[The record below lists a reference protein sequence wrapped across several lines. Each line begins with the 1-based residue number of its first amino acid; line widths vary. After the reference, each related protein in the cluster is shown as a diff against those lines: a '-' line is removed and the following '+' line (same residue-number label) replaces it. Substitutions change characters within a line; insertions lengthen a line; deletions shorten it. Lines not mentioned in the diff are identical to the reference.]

1 MEVNYFTILYWFCH
15 TSTWIRHRYTCVLHP
30 EPPSLLPPRT
40 IPLGR
45 PSAPAPSIQ
54 DHASNLDWRFH
65 LRMLLCTVVF
75 YNRIRGE
82 ILMIQVI
89 LLLFIF
95 YGASQV
101 VLVVKN
107 MPASARDLRDAA
119 SISGSGRFS
128 WRREWHHFSIL
139 AWRIHGQRSLAVS
152 SP

>member
-1 MEVNYFTILYWFCH
+1 
-15 TSTWIRHRYTCVLHP
+15 
-30 EPPSLLPPRT
+30 
-40 IPLGR
+40 
-45 PSAPAPSIQ
+45 
-54 DHASNLDWRFH
+54 
-65 LRMLLCTVVF
+65 
-75 YNRIRGE
+75 
-82 ILMIQVI
+82 MIQVI

-139 AWRIHGQRSLAVS
+139 AWRIHGQRSLAGYSLGGVAKS
-152 SP
+152 QIQLKQLSAHAHTG